1 MALAEDRR
9 KNALEVADS
18 AEQEELLRPGM
29 APRVLAAV
37 NEARKVAEPIGKSRR
52 RAMAVRPPK
61 LQNQPKGSVEGK
73 RRDE

>member
-9 KNALEVADS
+9 KNAPEVADS
-18 AEQEELLRPGM
+18 AEQEQLLRLGM

-37 NEARKVAEPIGKSRR
+37 NYARKVAVPIGKLRR
-52 RAMAVRPPK
+52 REITVRPPK
-61 LQNQPKGSVEGK
+61 PQNQPKGSVEGK